1 MLAKRFSRLTG
12 RMTEASGGFQL
23 NQTHEPI
30 PMRYLTKSTL
40 LALALLVGIEL
51 GNTYSIQLANNLP
64 SAEVFDR
71 YFGVLSP
78 LAMRFYLLHHQHVK
92 VESIS

>member
-1 MLAKRFSRLTG
+1 MP
-12 RMTEASGGFQL
+12 EAEGGFKL
-23 NQTHEPI
+23 NHTHGSI
-30 PMRYLTKSTL
+30 SMRYFAKSTV
-40 LALALLVGIEL
+40 LALALLVGVEL

>member
-1 MLAKRFSRLTG
+1 
-12 RMTEASGGFQL
+12 
-23 NQTHEPI
+23 
-30 PMRYLTKSTL
+30 MRCFAKSTA

-64 SAEVFDR
+64 SREAFDQ

-78 LAMRFYLLHHQHVK
+78 LAKRFYMFHYHHVK
-92 VESIS
+92 IDSIS